1 MMKSDKD
8 LVSEYVDKKDS
19 SRTLEALH
27 RELLERQK
35 ENILMPN
42 VSTVKVTSDGYLD
55 KLGVSHPLD
64 LITDNWGKI
73 IASLWCNTNGV
84 GVVQTLLTQF
94 GSPFPVQHHNW
105 NTSSGVPT
113 AGRSGAWGP
122 GGGGSQGATGQM
134 RLGSDGTLVQRSDY
148 NVGVQC
154 LGALGNLV
162 TIPSAGYGSN
172 LVTFSAVSQPATV
185 ADTVR
190 EGAFFKNCNRADNGS
205 LEIFCFLRYNY
216 SDTPVGIG
224 EIVTADVTISI

>member
-1 MMKSDKD
+1 MMKNDQD

-19 SRTLEALH
+19 SRTIEALH

-35 ENILMPN
+35 ESILMPN
-42 VSTVKVTSDGYLD
+42 VSTVKITSDGYLD

-64 LITDNWGKI
+64 LITDNWGKLM
-73 IASLWCNTNGV
+73 ASLWCNTNGI
-84 GVVQTLLTQF
+84 GVLQTLLNEV
-94 GSPFPVQHHNW
+94 GIAYDVQHHNW
-105 NTSSGVPT
+105 NTSSGTPT
-113 AGRSGAWGP
+113 TGRSGAWGP
-122 GGGGSQGATGQM
+122 GGGGVQANTGLM
-134 RLGSDGTLVQRSDY
+134 GLGSNGALVQRSDF
-148 NVGVQC
+148 NVGTPC

-162 TIPSAGYGSN
+162 VIPSAGYGSN

-190 EGAFFKNCNRADNGS
+190 ESAMFKDCNRANNGA
-205 LEIFCFLRYNY
+205 LETFCFLRYNY

>member
-1 MMKSDKD
+1 MKTDQE
-8 LVSEYVDKKDS
+8 LVAEYLDKKDS
-19 SRTLEALH
+19 NKTLGALH

-42 VSTVKVTSDGYLD
+42 VSTVKVTKDGYLD

-64 LITDNWGKI
+64 LITDNWGKLL
-73 IASLWCNTNGV
+73 ASLWCNTNGV
-84 GVVQTLLTQF
+84 GVLVSLVN
-94 GSPFPVQHHNW
+94 SSNVVDPVQHHNW
-105 NTSSGVPT
+105 NTSSSFPT
-113 AGRSGAWGP
+113 TGRSGAWGP
-122 GGGGSQGATGQM
+122 GGASSMAATGFM

-148 NVGVQC
+148 NVGIAC
-154 LGALGNLV
+154 AGALGNLV

-172 LVTFSAVSQPATV
+172 LVTFSAISQPATV

-190 EGAFFKNCNRADNGS
+190 ESAMFKNINIALSGTIRT
-205 LEIFCFLRYNY
+205 FCLLRYNY